1 MKFGSRKEM
10 DKYHNCSVKVLISIL
25 AVVLAL
31 LVSTMVGSV
40 FISPVQSCSIF
51 MNKLFGM
58 SLADGIEANMVSI
71 FWEIRVPRV
80 LTAFLV
86 GASLSVSG
94 TVMQSVLQ
102 NPLASSYT
110 LGVSSGA
117 SVGATIIIVS
127 GFSLPVIGNLTLP
140 LTAFV
145 FGLGTV
151 LLAIGFSERLDKNM
165 HNQTIIL
172 VGMVLSLFVNAILT
186 LISAMFRQHIQQL
199 TFWTMGSF
207 SSRTWY
213 HVSVLFPVCLVGT
226 LILTYYSREMDIL
239 TFGDEQAMTIGVDTH
254 KVKMTLLVIIAAM
267 TGTAVCF
274 AGVIGFIDLIAP
286 HMVRRIF
293 GPAHRVTI
301 PMAAVFGGSFM
312 VIADLISRTV
322 AAPVEVPVGAVTALI
337 GAPFFM
343 YIFFHKGPAEK

>member
-1 MKFGSRKEM
+1 MKYTENNRT
-10 DKYHNCSVKVLISIL
+10 CTVKVLISIL
-25 AVVLAL
+25 AAVLAL
-31 LVSTMVGSV
+31 LVSIGVGSV
-40 FISPVQSCSIF
+40 YISPAQSCSIF
-51 MNKLFGM
+51 MNKLFGV
-58 SLADGIEANMVSI
+58 SLADGIEANTVSI

-86 GASLSVSG
+86 GAALSVSG

-117 SVGATIIIVS
+117 SVGAAIIIVS
-127 GFSLPVIGNLTLP
+127 GFSLPLIGSLTLP

-145 FGLGTV
+145 FGLATV
-151 LLAIGFSERLDKNM
+151 LLAIGFSERLDRNM

-186 LISAMFRQHIQQL
+186 LISAMFKQHIQQL
-199 TFWTMGSF
+199 TVWTMGSF

-213 HVSVLFPVCLVGT
+213 HVSVLFPVCLIGT
-226 LILTYYSREMDIL
+226 VLLTLYSREMDIL

-254 KVKMTLLVIIAAM
+254 KVKMTLLVISAAM

-286 HMVRRIF
+286 HVVRRIF

-312 VIADLISRTV
+312 VVADLISRTI

-343 YIFFHKGPAEK
+343 YIFFHKDPAEK